1 MYTYIIID
9 DESLIRKGTIKKLE
23 GISDK
28 ISCIGEAS
36 NGQEGLQLIKDV
48 HPDCVILDMQM
59 PIMDGTQLL
68 PFLAEKYPKMPLV
81 VISGFRDF
89 DYMKTAIAAQAVDYV
104 LKPFSK
110 ETICDCLLKAI
121 DKIAGEEEV
130 KSRLTLTEDEKETAL
145 YEFDIQYLTNLIH
158 GYNQAGSTLSSQK
171 LKYINDTHDMVLFTL
186 SMSEDIHGLKV
197 GDWLDEAGFGDL
209 VLFLPDSSD
218 AFNGFLIFF
227 MPEHTIKPAEQL
239 IKQITDSLFNYA
251 RELSIGLTI
260 GVSRIHHDLSDLHVA
275 FEETAEALN
284 QQLVANPGIGT
295 YIYQKEYGPKNI
307 VWDKEDEFLF
317 RVESGSTEEVKELVL
332 GLFTWFKSVQSLNLT
347 DVKYYC
353 FLLSVKCSKLLNFYM
368 NQPGSSGSPSMQN
381 IIQHIFKIDELE
393 NYYRQFFCN
402 ISDMLKD
409 ESIYSSEDLIEKIK
423 YYIDH
428 NYEKNLT
435 QEFIASLFY
444 LNRSYLSTLFKQ
456 KTGMKFIDYL
466 NDLRLEKAAN
476 LLVSTD
482 KKMYQIAK
490 SVGYDNTKYFFRVFK
505 KKYLVTPEQYRTTKG
520 LGPTAP

>member
-1 MYTYIIID
+1 MYSYVIID

-36 NGQEGLQLIKDV
+36 NGQEGLQLIKEV

-68 PFLAEKYPKMPLV
+68 PYLAEKYPEMPLV

-89 DYMKTAIAAQAVDYV
+89 DYMKTAIAARAIDYV

-110 ETICDCLLKAI
+110 EAICDCLLKAI
-121 DKIAGEEEV
+121 DKIAGAEEV
-130 KSRLTLTEDEKETAL
+130 KTKLTLTEDEKETAL
-145 YEFDIQYLTNLIH
+145 YVYDIQYLTNLIH
-158 GYNQAGSTLSSQK
+158 GYNQADSTLSSQK

-186 SMSEDIHGLKV
+186 SMSEDIHGLNV
-197 GDWLDEAGFGDL
+197 GNWLEEAGFGDL

-227 MPEHTIKPAEQL
+227 LPEHTIKPITQL
-239 IKQITDSLFNYA
+239 INQITDSLFNYS
-251 RELSIGLTI
+251 RELSISLTI
-260 GVSRIHHDLSDLHVA
+260 GVSRVHHDLTDLHIA

-284 QQLVANPGIGT
+284 QQLIANPGFGT
-295 YIYQKEYGPKNI
+295 YIYQKEQGPQNI
-307 VWDKEDEFLF
+307 VWDREDEFIF
-317 RVESGSTEEVKELVL
+317 RVESGSSDAVRELISN
-332 GLFTWFKSVQSLNLT
+332 LFAWFKSQPKLNLT

-353 FLLSVKCSKLLNFYM
+353 FLLSVKCSSVLNFYL
-368 NQPGSSGSPSMQN
+368 NQPGNSGSPSMQN

-393 NYYRQFFCN
+393 KYYRQFFCN
-402 ISDMLKD
+402 IADMLKE
-409 ESIYSSEDLIEKIK
+409 ESIYSSDDLIGKIK
-423 YYIDH
+423 YYLEH

-466 NDLRLEKAAN
+466 NDLRLEKAAT
-476 LLVSTD
+476 LLATTD

-505 KKYLVTPEQYRTTKG
+505 KKYLMTPEQYRNNKKE
-520 LGPTAP
+520 